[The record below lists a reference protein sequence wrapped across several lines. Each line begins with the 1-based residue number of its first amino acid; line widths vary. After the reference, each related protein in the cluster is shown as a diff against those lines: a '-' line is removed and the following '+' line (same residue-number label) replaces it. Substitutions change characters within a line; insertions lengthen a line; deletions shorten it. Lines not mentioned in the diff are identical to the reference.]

1 MHTPRHPD
9 KTTVQRLFLRN
20 LEARTSDGT
29 HRAISSLRYR
39 DLRQRR
45 SKRKVCNTLQPKSP
59 AFYEYG
65 LPLACTNFSVPVPAR
80 LRVPPLDPVAK
91 KILTRTPSRSLRRYT
106 RLTSEPRISCQSN
119 HPLAVTAEKPFRAS
133 GARRV
138 QCPKTPV
145 RSEVRGQDRDTKSI
159 QAATYCQD
167 WLSTCRV
174 AGRLLSVCRTQASTQ
189 AVPIA

>member
-29 HRAISSLRYR
+29 DRAISSLRYR

-65 LPLACTNFSVPVPAR
+65 LSLACTNFSVPVPAR

-106 RLTSEPRISCQSN
+106 RLTTLNPEFPANRIIHLRSLRKSPFGPAGLGECTAQRRQS
-119 HPLAVTAEKPFRAS
+119 V
-133 GARRV
+133 RRFEDMTG
-138 QCPKTPV
+138 C
-145 RSEVRGQDRDTKSI
+145 
-159 QAATYCQD
+159 
-167 WLSTCRV
+167 
-174 AGRLLSVCRTQASTQ
+174 AGY
-189 AVPIA
+189 